1 MPRILRYSSQ
11 NLRPPD
17 DWVCGVVAPWYTLQ
31 TLTGRGQ
38 NLQGGAQVCLL
49 GLTNGIVHDIRGN
62 HGSFPFTLFCQ
73 HMGCKQTFTVNQLSC
88 TYDNIQMKQILK
100 PAYMSTAKYALQ

>member
-1 MPRILRYSSQ
+1 MPRIHRYSSQ

-73 HMGCKQTFTVNQLSC
+73 HMGCKQTFTV
-88 TYDNIQMKQILK
+88 ILVHMIIYK
-100 PAYMSTAKYALQ
+100 